1 MIELDRA
8 TVVRGEAIVLDALS
22 LRIAA
27 GQHTAILG
35 ANGSG
40 KSSFVKLI
48 DRALY
53 PLARD
58 GESPV
63 RVLGRERWN
72 VQELRSQLG
81 VVSGDLGREL
91 QEMPGLEVEEL
102 VLTGF
107 SASLALPP
115 GHEVTDGMR
124 ERVAAALAQVQATAL
139 AGRRVAEI
147 STGEMRRVLIARALV
162 HRPRTLLLDEPSAGL
177 DLVARQRLLRL
188 LGRLA
193 GQGITLVLVT
203 HHLEEIIPAIGR
215 VILLRAGRVQA
226 DGEPASVLTTA
237 NLSAAYGG
245 EVRVRCEAGHY
256 LASSH

>member
-1 MIELDRA
+1 M
-8 TVVRGEAIVLDALS
+8 VRGDAIVLDSLS

-40 KSSFVKLI
+40 KSSLVKLI
-48 DRALY
+48 NRELY
-53 PLARD
+53 PLARE

-63 RVLGRERWN
+63 RVLGRDRWN
-72 VQELRSQLG
+72 VQDLRRRLG
-81 VVSGDLGREL
+81 VVSGDLGRDL

-107 SASLALPP
+107 SASLALPS
-115 GHEVTDGMR
+115 GEEVTPAMR
-124 ERVAAALAQVQATAL
+124 AQAAAALAQVEATAL
-139 AGRRVAEI
+139 AGRLVAEI

-162 HRPRTLLLDEPSAGL
+162 HRPQALLLDEPSAGL
-177 DLVARQRLLRL
+177 DLVAQQVLLRL
-188 LGRLA
+188 LGTLA
-193 GQGITLVLVT
+193 RQGITLVLVT

-215 VILLRAGRVQA
+215 VILLQAGRVLA
-226 DGEPASVLTTA
+226 DGDPASVLTTP

-245 EVRVRCEAGHY
+245 EVRVRQEAGRY
-256 LASSH
+256 LAYGQ